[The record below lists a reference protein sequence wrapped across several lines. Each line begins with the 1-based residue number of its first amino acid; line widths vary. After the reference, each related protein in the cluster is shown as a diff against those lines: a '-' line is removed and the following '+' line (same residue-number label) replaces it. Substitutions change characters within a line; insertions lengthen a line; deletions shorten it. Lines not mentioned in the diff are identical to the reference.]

1 MKTYRTLLLATI
13 AMTFALI
20 VLGAYVRLSDAGL
33 GCPDWPGCY
42 GHVTVI
48 HASEHITA
56 AQEANP
62 EGPVTFAKAWK
73 EMIHRY
79 FAGIVGLFILAIAA
93 LAWRHRREAGASPVL
108 ATVLVG
114 VLFLQAM
121 FGKWTVTMLLKPAIV
136 TGHLIG
142 GLTVLTLLVWLYACT
157 RGPAAPTVS
166 PATRA
171 LAVVAFV
178 VLAMQI
184 SLGGWVSTN
193 YAALACTD
201 LPTCHGEWVP
211 QMDIRNGFHIV
222 RELGQSADGETL
234 TMDALTAIHWMH
246 RVGAIVAALVIGA
259 LGFALRAAGHRPFGT
274 ALLGVLALQIMLGLA
289 NVWFS
294 LPLPLAAAHNGG
306 AAALVILM
314 VLINYRVR
322 ATAQQRVSG
331 VLNESPAA

>member
-108 ATVLVG
+108 ATLLVG

-142 GLTVLTLLVWLYACT
+142 GLTVLTLLVWLYART
-157 RGPAAPTVS
+157 RGPAMPTVS

-259 LGFALRAAGHRPFGT
+259 LGFALRAAGHRPLGT

>member
-13 AMTFALI
+13 VMTFALI

-42 GHVTVI
+42 GHPTVI
-48 HASEHITA
+48 HASEAISA
-56 AQEANP
+56 ALAENP
-62 EGPVTFAKAWK
+62 DGPVSFAKAWK

-79 FAGIVGLFILAIAA
+79 FAGIVGLCILSIAV
-93 LAWRHRREAGASPVL
+93 LAWRNRRERGASPIL
-108 ATVLVG
+108 ATVLIG
-114 VLFLQAM
+114 VLVLQAL

-142 GLTVLTLLVWLYACT
+142 GLTVLTLLVWLYART
-157 RGPAAPTVS
+157 RGPSQRTVS
-166 PATRA
+166 AGLKA
-171 LAVVAFV
+171 FAAAGFV

-193 YAALACTD
+193 YAALACSD

-211 QMDIRNGFHIV
+211 HMDIANGFHIV

-246 RVGAIVAALVIGA
+246 RLGAVVAALVLGA
-259 LGFALRAAGHRPFGT
+259 LGFALRAAGHRGLGG
-274 ALLGVLALQIMLGLA
+274 ALLGLLVLQVTLGVA

-306 AAALVILM
+306 AAALVIVM

-322 ATAQQRVSG
+322 ATAQQRLTG
-331 VLNESPAA
+331 VLHESTAA

>member
-62 EGPVTFAKAWK
+62 DGPVTFAKAWK

-93 LAWRHRREAGASPVL
+93 FAWRHRREAGASPVL

-142 GLTVLTLLVWLYACT
+142 GLTVLTLLVWLYART
-157 RGPAAPTVS
+157 RGPAMPTVS

-259 LGFALRAAGHRPFGT
+259 LGFALRAAGHRPLGT
-274 ALLGVLALQIMLGLA
+274 ALLAVLALQIMLGLA

-294 LPLPLAAAHNGG
+294 LPLALAAAHNGG

>member
-62 EGPVTFAKAWK
+62 DGPVTFAKAWK

-136 TGHLIG
+136 TGHLVG
-142 GLTVLTLLVWLYACT
+142 GLTVLTLLVWLYART
-157 RGPAAPTVS
+157 RGPAMPTVS

-259 LGFALRAAGHRPFGT
+259 LGFALRAAGHRPLGT
-274 ALLGVLALQIMLGLA
+274 ALLAVLALQIMLGLA

-294 LPLPLAAAHNGG
+294 LPLALAAAHNGG

>member
-142 GLTVLTLLVWLYACT
+142 GLTVLTLLVWLYART
-157 RGPAAPTVS
+157 RGPAMPTVS

-193 YAALACTD
+193 YAVLACTD
-201 LPTCHGEWVP
+201 FPLC
-211 QMDIRNGFHIV
+211 NGQLIP
-222 RELGQSADGETL
+222 
-234 TMDALTAIHWMH
+234 TMDFRHGFTLWRALGKTASGALLGHDALVAIHWTH
-246 RVGAIVAALVIGA
+246 RVFAVVVIAYLAWLGLRARRSPTLTRPALV
-259 LGFALRAAGHRPFGT
+259 L
-274 ALLGVLALQIMLGLA
+274 LALIALQFASGLS
-289 NVWFS
+289 NILLQW
-294 LPLPLAAAHNGG
+294 PLPVAVAHNGG
-306 AAALVILM
+306 AAALLVTLVVM
-314 VLINYRVR
+314 LARSGPDAGWR
-322 ATAQQRVSG
+322 A
-331 VLNESPAA
+331 

>member
-142 GLTVLTLLVWLYACT
+142 GLTVLTLLVWLYART
-157 RGPAAPTVS
+157 RGPAMPTVS

-259 LGFALRAAGHRPFGT
+259 LGFALRAAGHRPLGT

>member
-142 GLTVLTLLVWLYACT
+142 GLTVLTLLVWLYART
-157 RGPAAPTVS
+157 RAPAMPTVS

-259 LGFALRAAGHRPFGT
+259 LGFALRAAGHRPLGT

>member
-142 GLTVLTLLVWLYACT
+142 GLTVLTLLVWLYART
-157 RGPAAPTVS
+157 RAPAVPTVS

-259 LGFALRAAGHRPFGT
+259 LGFALRAAGHRPLGT

>member
-79 FAGIVGLFILAIAA
+79 LAGIVGLFILAIAA

-142 GLTVLTLLVWLYACT
+142 GLTVLTLLVWLYART
-157 RGPAAPTVS
+157 RGPAMPTVS

-259 LGFALRAAGHRPFGT
+259 LGFALRAAGHRPLGT
-274 ALLGVLALQIMLGLA
+274 TLLGVLALQIMLGLA

>member
-142 GLTVLTLLVWLYACT
+142 GLTVLTLLVWLYART
-157 RGPAAPTVS
+157 RGPATPTVS

-246 RVGAIVAALVIGA
+246 RVGAVVAALVIGA
-259 LGFALRAAGHRPFGT
+259 LGFALRAAGHRPLGT

-331 VLNESPAA
+331 VLHESPAA

>member
-142 GLTVLTLLVWLYACT
+142 GLTVLTLLVWLYART
-157 RGPAAPTVS
+157 RAPAMPTVS

-246 RVGAIVAALVIGA
+246 RVGAVVAALVIGA
-259 LGFALRAAGHRPFGT
+259 LGFALRAVGHRPLGT

>member
-142 GLTVLTLLVWLYACT
+142 GLTVLTLLVWLYART
-157 RGPAAPTVS
+157 RGPAVPTVS

-259 LGFALRAAGHRPFGT
+259 LGFALRAAGHRPLGT

-289 NVWFS
+289 NVSFS

>member
-142 GLTVLTLLVWLYACT
+142 GLTVLTLLVWLYART
-157 RGPAAPTVS
+157 RGPAMPTVS

-259 LGFALRAAGHRPFGT
+259 LGFALRAAGHRPLGT
-274 ALLGVLALQIMLGLA
+274 ALLGALALQIMLGLA

>member
-42 GHVTVI
+42 GHATVI

-62 EGPVTFAKAWK
+62 DGPVTFAKAWK

-93 LAWRHRREAGASPVL
+93 LAWRHRREVGASPVL

-142 GLTVLTLLVWLYACT
+142 GLTVLTLLVWLYART
-157 RGPAAPTVS
+157 RGPAMPTVS

-259 LGFALRAAGHRPFGT
+259 LGFALRAAGHRQLGT

>member
-142 GLTVLTLLVWLYACT
+142 GLTVLTLLVWLYART
-157 RGPAAPTVS
+157 RGPAMPTVS

-234 TMDALTAIHWMH
+234 TMDALTAMHWMH

-259 LGFALRAAGHRPFGT
+259 LGFALRAAGHRPLGT

>member
-42 GHVTVI
+42 GHATVI
-48 HASEHITA
+48 HASEHISA

-62 EGPVTFAKAWK
+62 DGPVTFAKAWK

-142 GLTVLTLLVWLYACT
+142 GLTVLTLLVWLYART
-157 RGPAAPTVS
+157 RGPSVRTVS

-246 RVGAIVAALVIGA
+246 RVGAVVAALVIGA
-259 LGFALRAAGHRPFGT
+259 LGFALRAAGHRSLGT
-274 ALLGVLALQIMLGLA
+274 ALLGVLAVQIMLGLA